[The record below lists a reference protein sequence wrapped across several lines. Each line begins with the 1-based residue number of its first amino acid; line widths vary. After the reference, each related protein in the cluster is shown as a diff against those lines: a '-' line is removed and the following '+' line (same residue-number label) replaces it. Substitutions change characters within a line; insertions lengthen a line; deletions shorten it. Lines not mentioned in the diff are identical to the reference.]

1 MQSVLDVPAYFVEVL
16 VIIANSVLQKMSFA
30 TSVRNRVIL
39 SKFVN
44 QSVNKQ
50 LLIQLFQP
58 IQN

>member
-16 VIIANSVLQKMSFA
+16 VIIANSVLQKISFA